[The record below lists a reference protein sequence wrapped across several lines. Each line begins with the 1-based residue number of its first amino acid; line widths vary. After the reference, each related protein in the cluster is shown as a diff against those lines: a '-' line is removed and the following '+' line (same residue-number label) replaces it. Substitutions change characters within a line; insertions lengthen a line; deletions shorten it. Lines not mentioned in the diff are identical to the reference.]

1 MSPPQP
7 GENSGVDTRSWRQR
21 RDDFVDYE
29 KHLLKRQRLTNEMA
43 TPYFRDFSRLSKQ
56 FKGKSWFAPPLLYKA
71 DKALFFP
78 NLMGRTLNESRRLDT
93 THTLYGKVSVV
104 TVFSSVWAENQVK
117 SFVDGLEKDV
127 PALTVEGGEKAQ
139 RVDINIEENWL
150 KALVVKMFIPRLQ
163 ARLPLEQHDRYF
175 LVTKGVSQDVRHDM
189 GLWNRRVGYVYLVD
203 WNCRI
208 RWAGSGIAEPE
219 ERAALVRGLKKLTED
234 HQKPRLAD
242 EE

>member
-7 GENSGVDTRSWRQR
+7 GENSGVDARSWQQR

-43 TPYFRDFSRLSKQ
+43 TPYFRDFSRMSKQ
-56 FKGKSWFAPPLLYKA
+56 FKGKSWFAPPLLFKDA
-71 DKALFFP
+71 KALFFP
-78 NLMGRTLNESRRLDT
+78 NLMGRTLNTGERLDT

-117 SFVDGLEKDV
+117 SFVDGLEKEV
-127 PALTVEGGEKAQ
+127 PALAIEGGGKAQ

-175 LVTKGVSQDVRHDM
+175 IVTKGVSKDVRHDM
-189 GLWNRRVGYVYLVD
+189 GLWNGRVGYVYLVD

-208 RWAGSGIAEPE
+208 RWAGSGVAETE
-219 ERAALVRGLKKLTED
+219 ERQALVRGLRKLVED
-234 HQKPRLAD
+234 HQKLKLAD
-242 EE
+242 V